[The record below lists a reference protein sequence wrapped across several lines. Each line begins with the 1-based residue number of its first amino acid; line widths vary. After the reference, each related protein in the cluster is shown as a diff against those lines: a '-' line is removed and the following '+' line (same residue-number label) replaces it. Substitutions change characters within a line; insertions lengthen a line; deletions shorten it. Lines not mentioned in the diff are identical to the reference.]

1 MTVKQVIVV
10 RKDLNM
16 PVGKLLAQV
25 SHASMAFMTSYLR
38 FAKPN
43 DSSVDPYHVGYSTG
57 HLTKLWPERRCIDV
71 DEEMAL
77 WIDGAFTKVVVTVP
91 DEQTL
96 LAVYTAAR
104 TQGLR
109 HKLITDE
116 GRTVFGGVPTN
127 TCIAI
132 GPNFIERVDSVTKT
146 LPLYR

>member
-16 PVGKLLAQV
+16 PMGKLLAQV
-25 SHASMAFMTSYLR
+25 SHASMAFMTGYLR
-38 FAKPN
+38 FTSPAN
-43 DSSVDPYHVGYSTG
+43 RDVDPYHVDYSTG
-57 HLTKLWPERRCIDV
+57 QLTKSWPERRYIDV

-77 WIDGAFTKVVVTVP
+77 WIDGAFTKVVVSVP

-96 LAVYTAAR
+96 LAVYTSAR
-104 TQGLR
+104 TYGLR

-116 GRTVFGGVPTN
+116 GRTVFNGVPTN

-132 GPNFIERVDSVTKT
+132 GPNFIERVDAVTKS